1 MLKMFGR
8 SKPLPNIQI
17 IAQEKNLSEFRKI
30 RYILELEGF
39 ICTLDSEFAKSG
51 NLRKA
56 INRLKADY
64 NSTIYLMDCDC
75 NNKQKAKLNANGT
88 PRKHKAYILEWAR

>member
-1 MLKMFGR
+1 MFGR

-39 ICTLDSEFAKSG
+39 ICTLDSEFA
-51 NLRKA
+51 
-56 INRLKADY
+56 
-64 NSTIYLMDCDC
+64 
-75 NNKQKAKLNANGT
+75 
-88 PRKHKAYILEWAR
+88 

>member
-1 MLKMFGR
+1 MLGIFAR
-8 SKPLPNIQI
+8 NKPMPNIQI
-17 IAQEKNLSEFRKI
+17 LAQEKNISEFRKI

-39 ICTLDSEFAKSG
+39 ICTLDPEFAKSG

-56 INRLKADY
+56 INRLRADY
-64 NSTIYLMDCDC
+64 NCTIYLMDCDC

-88 PRKHKAYILEWAR
+88 PRKHKAYLLDWA

>member
-1 MLKMFGR
+1 MLKLLGR
-8 SKPLPNIQI
+8 NKPLSKLQI
-17 IAQEKNLSEFRKI
+17 IFEEKDLSEFRKI

-39 ICTLDSEFAKSG
+39 ICTLDPEFVSSG

-56 INRLKADY
+56 VNRLKANY
-64 NSTIYLMDCDC
+64 NCTIYLMDCDC

-88 PRKHKAYILEWAR
+88 PRKHKAYILDWA